1 MLNAGKTSI
10 SELLD
15 SKVRTEYMKW
25 DDQEHW
31 KVGLFYVAGFHLAQ
45 ACLLSG
51 DGFPSQYF
59 CCNYKTCLS
68 FRTNKRN
75 SNNCSKMTFN

>member
-1 MLNAGKTSI
+1 
-10 SELLD
+10 
-15 SKVRTEYMKW
+15 MKW
-25 DDQEHW
+25 DDQAHW
-31 KVGLFYVAGFHLAQ
+31 KVGLFYVAGFHQAQ

-59 CCNYKTCLS
+59 CCDYKTC

-75 SNNCSKMTFN
+75 SNNCLKMTFN